1 MKNVAVV
8 TGAGH
13 GVGKKVAERLASRD
27 FHVIVTDIDGDAAR
41 ATAAAI
47 GGEAVTQDVR
57 DPDSHREVAKL
68 AAERGRV
75 AMWVNNAGIL
85 LVGTAWEMTDAMAR
99 RTVEINLL
107 GVIWGCTAAIGVMG
121 DGGHILNMGSMSS
134 LSPAPGLA
142 AYCASKH
149 GVLGYSLSL
158 AGELRRAGKRISV
171 SVLCPDALA
180 GEMTDRVAHDRD
192 AAGILFS
199 AGNMLTTDD
208 AANAAIEL
216 LERPR
221 LVKILPAYRAAL
233 IHLLRPFPAIGL
245 PLLEGLAKLG
255 RRRLSRTH
263 EPDGARRADRQQR

>member
-13 GVGKKVAERLASRD
+13 GIGKKVATRLAARD
-27 FHVIVTDIDGDAAR
+27 FHLVVTDIDGDAAR
-41 ATAAAI
+41 ATASAI

-68 AAERGRV
+68 AGQRGRV
-75 AMWVNNAGIL
+75 AIWVNNAGIL
-85 LVGTAWEMTDAMAR
+85 HVGTAWEMPEAIAR

-107 GVIWGCTAAIGVMG
+107 GVIWGCTAAIEVMG
-121 DGGHILNMGSMSS
+121 DAGHILNMGSMSS
-134 LSPAPGLA
+134 VAPAPGLA
-142 AYCASKH
+142 AYCASKQ

-158 AGELRRAGKRISV
+158 AGELRHAGKRIHV

-199 AGNMLTTDD
+199 AGSMPTTDD
-208 AANAAIEL
+208 AADAAIEL
-216 LERPR
+216 LERPK

-233 IHLLRPFPAIGL
+233 VHLLRPFPAIGL
-245 PLLEGLAKLG
+245 PLLEQLAKLG
-255 RRRLSRTH
+255 RRRLARTQR
-263 EPDGARRADRQQR
+263 DGAPRADRQR

>member
-8 TGAGH
+8 TGAGN

-41 ATAAAI
+41 ATASAI
-47 GGEAVTQDVR
+47 GGDAVTQDVR

-85 LVGTAWEMTDAMAR
+85 HVGTAWEMPDSIAR

-158 AGELRRAGKRISV
+158 AGELRHAGKRISI

-208 AANAAIEL
+208 AADAVLEL

-221 LVKILPAYRAAL
+221 LVKIMPAYRAAL